1 MWPAGAEKKPAAV
14 QRLENKSVIRTS
26 RGRLARNWRRSVELL
41 MEEEGRVRGYRARA
55 EQLRVDA
62 AAMTNPEVRQALL
75 RMANSYEQMA
85 KRISK
90 SANPT

>member
-1 MWPAGAEKKPAAV
+1 MWPAGAEEP
-14 QRLENKSVIRTS
+14 RS
-26 RGRLARNWRRSVELL
+26 RATARKQERYSHIEGALARNWRRSVELL

-55 EQLRVDA
+55 EQLRIDA

-75 RMANSYEQMA
+75 RMADSYEQMA

-90 SANPT
+90 SQRRTV